1 MEEKIVMGVNHE
13 TRTLFSIQLARG
25 WMMCKK
31 GKSKSFPL
39 FFFLV
44 FFLTLFLYWFLM
56 GSPAEAVDELNL
68 TGVLQN
74 IDARSHTAFVQV
86 KSKNCSG
93 LRRFSIDDLSNL
105 EGLEGKKIIFSINSS
120 VCRAGEIYKIT
131 SVAPILEVRPR

>member
-68 TGVLQN
+68 TGVLHN
-74 IDARSHTAFVQV
+74 IESKSHIVTVQV
-86 KSKNCSG
+86 QSRSCSG
-93 LRRFSIDDLSNL
+93 MRRFRIDDPSIL
-105 EGLEGKKIIFSINSS
+105 EGHEGKKISFSIDSS